1 MSTSVDIDILMRDKT
16 REGAES
22 AQASFE
28 SLNMIIGLNKVQLKE
43 LQAALQQ
50 LYATMNQVEKRGDII
65 SPGEQK
71 RVQELQH
78 QIEELKATILEL
90 ETAKKKESSVG
101 ILPDA
106 DRTVKTANNLN
117 MSIQQI
123 AREMPTMALGPQM
136 FFLAI
141 SNNLPIAADAI
152 KRAKDEYNSLTAA
165 GQKATPVWKQVLSS
179 VISWQTAMVI
189 GITLLI
195 SFSKNIVD
203 WIKGM
208 STGQS
213 VLEKVITTQQA
224 LNKSR
229 MDGETSARKELSTL
243 NVLYGAAT
251 DVNRTYKERKQAVD
265 NLQETY
271 PKYFKNLSDEAIM
284 TGNAAN
290 KYRELSSVIIQTAMA
305 RAKETQLASMAQN
318 MWKLQLDQAG
328 VLMQKQEAEA
338 KLRASMQ
345 KEMYL
350 KSIGAPADNGEEKT
364 ILSAQIKGFDEK
376 YKQYEKAIKDQDKSI
391 HQMAKSMPIVDEK
404 YTSDNPKT
412 PKTKAPYDTAAKKNQ
427 IDDESVKTQNKIDQ
441 DVIAAMQDGFE
452 KRKAQANYEYKQE
465 LEEIQKNLRDREKKI
480 SDAEKHGVKLTSVE
494 KSSPQSQADQERVVA
509 LKKQQKALSDIAND
523 ETKLSQQQSVKFKSD
538 LDQKLL
544 SITQNYD
551 EQLKQANGNADLTK
565 QLEENKEKEITK
577 TKQEYALKQL
587 QLDQEV
593 ALARVEAEYKGVS
606 DTRLVEEAKNKVI
619 LDYANK
625 RLAILKSM
633 PDEDS
638 QHQAN
643 LLEAQLPGMTQTKKQ
658 PKNTVSGAV
667 DEELLTSL
675 TKKYVALGDSED
687 VAKKKA
693 VDYLDQFHDKMQMA
707 ASITGGLKE
716 VLGGVDE
723 HLDVM
728 LDSVDKIAQGFAS
741 GGLAGGILATAGTV
755 ISLTKSLTSS
765 KESLDESI
773 KNNYSQWLEAVN
785 NVITKQTE
793 LLSKLGAVDLS
804 KNLSKMLGN
813 RGALQSS
820 IDSAMNMIRLDL
832 QEQDNQSANLALS
845 KNSSALKKLGI
856 ETTNFASLT
865 KEQILSI
872 KDNLPGLFASLPDQ
886 LKTYINSLSDAEDKL
901 SDFNDQLSQTVL
913 GFDYSDITTSIV
925 DAVTDP
931 SISDASDQLWT
942 NISSSIGTILKN
954 EFTRTLLTSQL
965 QTLVNNLLKSM
976 EVTDANGTVTGYSLN
991 TNTAVDFA
999 NKIKDLGASYKE
1011 AWDKVK
1017 EGMAAAGIDLDA
1029 STNASQTASSGTI
1042 TTITEE
1048 TGTKIEG
1055 IGQALLNRMASTDD
1069 NVMDISKYIAALS
1082 TILTSIATSTQRSAD
1097 KLDDI
1102 STDINYIRKNGI
1114 SVS

>member
-1 MSTSVDIDILMRDKT
+1 MRDKT

-90 ETAKKKESSVG
+90 ETAKKKESATP

-106 DRTVKTANNLN
+106 ERVMKSSNNLN

-123 AREMPTMALGPQM
+123 AREMPTLALGPQM

-141 SNNLPIAADAI
+141 SNNLPVAADAI
-152 KRAKDEYNSLTAA
+152 KRAKDEYNSLTAT

-179 VISWQTAMVI
+179 VISWQTAMVV
-189 GITLLI
+189 GVTLLI
-195 SFSKNIVD
+195 AFSKNIVD
-203 WIKGM
+203 WIKSM

-213 VLEKVITTQQA
+213 ILEKVITSQQA

-265 NLQETY
+265 NLQDTY

-338 KLRASMQ
+338 KLRASIQ

-412 PKTKAPYDTAAKKNQ
+412 PKTKAPYDAAAAKNR
-427 IDDESVKTQNKIDQ
+427 IDDATLQAQKKINEDTL
-441 DVIAAMQDGFE
+441 AAMQDGFE
-452 KRKAQANYEYKQE
+452 KRKAQADYEYKQE
-465 LEEIQKNLRDREKKI
+465 LADVDKNLRDREKKI
-480 SDAEKHGVKLTSVE
+480 SDAEKHKVSLTPAE
-494 KSSPQSQADQERVVA
+494 KSAPANQAGQERIVA
-509 LKKQQKALSDIAND
+509 LNKYKKSLQDIAND

-593 ALARVEAEYKGVS
+593 ALASVEAEYKGVS

-619 LDYANK
+619 LDYAKK
-625 RLAILKSM
+625 RLALLKTM

-675 TKKYVALGDSED
+675 TKKYVALGNAED

-693 VDYLDQFHDKMQMA
+693 VDYLDNFHDKMQMA

-765 KESLDESI
+765 KEGLDESI

-793 LLSKLGAVDLS
+793 LLSKLGAIDLS

-832 QEQDNQSANLALS
+832 QEQDNKSANLALA

-999 NKIKDLGASYKE
+999 NKVKDLGESYKE

-1069 NVMDISKYIAALS
+1069 SVMDISKSIVVLS
-1082 TILTSIATSTQRSAD
+1082 TILTSIATNTQHSAD

-1114 SVS
+1114 SMA